1 MRRTIRIAP
10 AILAGALSLSCINE
24 ITLPPL
30 GAAFS
35 TDATVY
41 TMELIGNAR
50 QVTINWT
57 YQDASGSVTA
67 LQGCA
72 GGVARWFLEKQVDNG
87 WQEVYPVC
95 TANDAAGIAVAGDG
109 TAEGSATITDVQEVG
124 GAPRI
129 SHRPVPGTYR
139 LRFGL
144 FENLNLETGTGTPVT
159 DDRRYSN
166 TFTLQE
172 G

>member
-1 MRRTIRIAP
+1 V
-10 AILAGALSLSCINE
+10 AG
-24 ITLPPL
+24 L
-30 GAAFS
+30 G
-35 TDATVY
+35 T
-41 TMELIGNAR
+41 
-50 QVTINWT
+50 
-57 YQDASGSVTA
+57 ASGSV
-67 LQGCA
+67 
-72 GGVARWFLEKQVDNG
+72 
-87 WQEVYPVC
+87 
-95 TANDAAGIAVAGDG
+95 I
-109 TAEGSATITDVQEVG
+109 ITDVQEVG

-144 FENLNLETGTGTPVT
+144 FENLNFETGVGSPVT

>member
-1 MRRTIRIAP
+1 MRRTIRVAP
-10 AILAGALSLSCINE
+10 AILAGALSLSCIND

-30 GAAFS
+30 GAAFT

-50 QVTINWT
+50 QVTINWS

-67 LQGCA
+67 LQGCT
-72 GGVARWFLEKQVDNG
+72 GGVARWFLEKEVGNG

-95 TANDAAGIAVAGDG
+95 TANDGAGIAVAGLG
-109 TAEGSATITDVQEVG
+109 TASGSVIITDVQAVDG
-124 GAPRI
+124 VPRI

-144 FENLNLETGTGTPVT
+144 FENLNFETGVGSPVT